1 MHSVPA
7 LRLREGDLARLE
19 ALTRMSTA
27 PAGLVRRARIVLLA
41 AAGLSNT
48 EIATLLRVSRPTVIK
63 WRSRYAD
70 SGITALGDLPRPGR
84 PPTVDEVAVL
94 VATLADGARP
104 PARLRAPYWSSRM
117 LAEELGIAHSTV
129 SRVWRK
135 WGVRPHR
142 PETFQLPSVPPLP
155 PGAHRRVIGVFRASS
170 WNAVVL
176 RADDHAGHRAEERFR
191 PLLVD
196 RAGPG
201 AHSASAP
208 GDFLTL
214 LDTVAQAHPY
224 PRLHVLL
231 DGPGAVRSRRVR
243 EWLARNPRVSL
254 HHAPATRS
262 RADLAEVL
270 LRLAGSSGHRP
281 TPSIHRHPGT
291 THGPDVGPRP
301 L

>member
-7 LRLREGDLARLE
+7 LRLHEGDRARLE

-41 AAGLSNT
+41 AGGISNT
-48 EIATLLRVSRPTVIK
+48 EVAAQLRVSRPTVIK

-70 SGITALGDLPRPGR
+70 SGIAALGDLPRPGR
-84 PPTVDEVAVL
+84 PATVDEVAVL

-104 PARLRAPYWSSRM
+104 PARLRAPYWSSRL
-117 LAEELGIAHSTV
+117 LADELGIAHTTV

-142 PETFQLPSVPPLP
+142 PEAFQLPAVPPLP
-155 PGAHRRVIGVFRASS
+155 PGVHRGVVGVFRTAS

-176 RADDHAGHRAEERFR
+176 RADERPGCRAEERFR

-196 RAGPG
+196 RAGP
-201 AHSASAP
+201 AADSATAP
-208 GDFLTL
+208 AAFLHL
-214 LDTVAQAHPY
+214 LDSVAQAHPY

-231 DGPGAVRSRRVR
+231 NGTGAVRSRGVR
-243 EWLARNPRVSL
+243 EWLVRNPRVSL
-254 HHAPATRS
+254 HHAPANRPW
-262 RADLAEVL
+262 ADPTEVL
-270 LRLAGSSGHRP
+270 LRLAGTGHRP
-281 TPSIHRHPGT
+281 TSPIHRHPGN
-291 THGPDVGPRP
+291 THGPDIGPRS

>member
-1 MHSVPA
+1 MHSAPA
-7 LRLREGDLARLE
+7 LRLHEGDRARLE

-41 AAGLSNT
+41 AGGFSNT
-48 EIATLLRVSRPTVIK
+48 EVAAQLRVSRPTVIK
-63 WRSRYAD
+63 WRSRYED
-70 SGITALGDLPRPGR
+70 SGIAALGDLPRPGR
-84 PPTVDEVAVL
+84 PATVDEVAVL

-104 PARLRAPYWSSRM
+104 PARLRASYWSSRL
-117 LAEELGIAHSTV
+117 LADELGIAHSTV

-142 PETFQLPSVPPLP
+142 TDAFQLPAVPPLP
-155 PGAHRRVIGVFRASS
+155 PGVHRGVVGVFRASS

-176 RADDHAGHRAEERFR
+176 RADEPTGRRAEERLR

-201 AHSASAP
+201 ADGASAP
-208 GDFLTL
+208 AAFLHL
-214 LDTVAQAHPY
+214 LDSVAQAHPY
-224 PRLHVLL
+224 PRLYVLL
-231 DGPGAVRSRRVR
+231 NGTGAVRTRDVR

-254 HHAPATRS
+254 HHASAAHS
-262 RADLAEVL
+262 WADTTEVL
-270 LRLAGSSGHRP
+270 LRLAGPGHRA
-281 TPSIHRHPGT
+281 TSSTHRHPGN
-291 THGPDVGPRP
+291 THGPDIGPRS

>member
-1 MHSVPA
+1 MRSVAA
-7 LRLREGDLARLE
+7 LRLHEGDRARLE

-41 AAGLSNT
+41 AGGFSNT
-48 EIATLLRVSRPTVIK
+48 EVAAQLRVSRPTVIK

-70 SGITALGDLPRPGR
+70 SGIAALGDLPRPGR
-84 PPTVDEVAVL
+84 PTTVDEVAVL

-104 PARLRAPYWSSRM
+104 PARLRASYWSSRL

-129 SRVWRK
+129 ARVWRR
-135 WGVRPHR
+135 WGVQPHR
-142 PETFQLPSVPPLP
+142 PEAFQVPAVPPLP
-155 PGAHRRVIGVFRASS
+155 PGVHRRVVGVFRASS

-176 RADDHAGHRAEERFR
+176 RADERTERRAEERFR

-201 AHSASAP
+201 SDSASAP
-208 GDFLTL
+208 AAFLHL
-214 LDTVAQAHPY
+214 LNSVAQAHPY

-231 DGPGAVRSRRVR
+231 NGTGAVRSRGVR
-243 EWLARNPRVSL
+243 EWLVRNPRVSL
-254 HHAPATRS
+254 HHAPATRPEV
-262 RADLAEVL
+262 DLTEVL
-270 LRLAGSSGHRP
+270 LRLAGAGYRT
-281 TPSIHRHPGT
+281 TPSAHHHSGT
-291 THGPDVGPRP
+291 THGPDVGPRT

>member
-1 MHSVPA
+1 MRSVPA
-7 LRLREGDLARLE
+7 LRLYEGDRARLE

-41 AAGLSNT
+41 AEGASNT
-48 EIATLLRVSRPTVIK
+48 EIAAQLRVSRPTVIK
-63 WRSRYAD
+63 WRSRYMD
-70 SGITALGDLPRPGR
+70 SGIAALGDLPRPGR
-84 PPTVDEVAVL
+84 PATVDEVAVL

-104 PARLRAPYWSSRM
+104 PARLRAPYWSSRL
-117 LAEELGIAHSTV
+117 LADELGIAHSTV
-129 SRVWRK
+129 ARVWRK

-155 PGAHRRVIGVFRASS
+155 PGVHRGVVGVFRASS

-176 RADDHAGHRAEERFR
+176 RADERTGHRAEERFR

-201 AHSASAP
+201 ADCASAP
-208 GDFLTL
+208 AAFLNL
-214 LDTVAQAHPY
+214 LDAVAQAHPY
-224 PRLHVLL
+224 PRLHVLMN
-231 DGPGAVRSRRVR
+231 GTGAMRSRGVR
-243 EWLARNPRVSL
+243 EWLLRNPRVSL

-262 RADLAEVL
+262 WADLTEVS
-270 LRLAGSSGHRP
+270 LRLAGAGHRS
-281 TPSIHRHPGT
+281 TSSIHRHPGT

>member
-1 MHSVPA
+1 MHSAPA
-7 LRLREGDLARLE
+7 LRLHEGDRARLE

-41 AAGLSNT
+41 AGGSSNT
-48 EIATLLRVSRPTVIK
+48 EIADQLRVSRPTVIK
-63 WRSRYAD
+63 WRSRYEE
-70 SGITALGDLPRPGR
+70 SGVAALGDLPRPGR
-84 PPTVDEVAVL
+84 PATVDEVAVL

-104 PARLRAPYWSSRM
+104 PARLGAAYWSSRL
-117 LAEELGIAHSTV
+117 LADELGIAHSTV

-142 PETFQLPSVPPLP
+142 AETFQLPAVPPLP
-155 PGAHRRVIGVFRASS
+155 PGVHQGVVGIFRASS

-176 RADDHAGHRAEERFR
+176 RADERTGRRADERLR

-201 AHSASAP
+201 TDSASAP
-208 GDFLTL
+208 AAFLHL
-214 LDTVAQAHPY
+214 LDSVVQAHPY

-231 DGPGAVRSRRVR
+231 NGTGGVRTRIVR

-254 HHAPATRS
+254 HHAPAGCPW
-262 RADLAEVL
+262 ADSTEVL
-270 LRLAGSSGHRP
+270 LRLAGPGHR
-281 TPSIHRHPGT
+281 TTSSTHRHPGN
-291 THGPDVGPRP
+291 THGPDIGPRS